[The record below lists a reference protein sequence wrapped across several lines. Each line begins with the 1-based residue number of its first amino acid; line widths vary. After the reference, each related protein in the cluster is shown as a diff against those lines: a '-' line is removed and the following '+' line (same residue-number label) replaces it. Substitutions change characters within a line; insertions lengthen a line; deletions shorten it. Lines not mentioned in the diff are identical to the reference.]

1 MRVGIVAEQLLAPVP
16 GGTGRYSRE
25 LSFALAAGAAS
36 GDSVHSWTGWRRDV
50 EPARVPGVDG
60 PRRLP
65 AGPRLLAWA
74 WQRGLPPRVT
84 DCEVVHAPTPLAPR
98 TSGPLVVT
106 VHDAV
111 PWTHPQT
118 LTPHGARWHRA
129 IIARAIADGAVIATP
144 TRAVAADLVAVLPQL
159 DAGRVHVLGGGVSP
173 SLLAPTALAPDV
185 AGSYL
190 ITVAT
195 LEPRKGLQVAI
206 EALASLG
213 ADAPRL
219 VVAGQAGWGGLDPRA
234 LAASAG
240 LDPDRL
246 MVLGRV
252 PDEQLQVLI
261 RGARALLMPSVA
273 EGFGLPV
280 AEAMALGTPV
290 ICSDIA
296 SLAEVAGGAAL
307 LVPVGSVGGFA
318 AAIRA
323 VAEDTVAAELAER
336 GLAQAP
342 RHSWA
347 AVADRAWALYR
358 SLLG

>member
-1 MRVGIVAEQLLAPVP
+1 
-16 GGTGRYSRE
+16 
-25 LSFALAAGAAS
+25 
-36 GDSVHSWTGWRRDV
+36 
-50 EPARVPGVDG
+50 
-60 PRRLP
+60 
-65 AGPRLLAWA
+65 
-74 WQRGLPPRVT
+74 
-84 DCEVVHAPTPLAPR
+84 
-98 TSGPLVVT
+98 
-106 VHDAV
+106 
-111 PWTHPQT
+111 
-118 LTPHGARWHRA
+118 
-129 IIARAIADGAVIATP
+129 
-144 TRAVAADLVAVLPQL
+144 
-159 DAGRVHVLGGGVSP
+159 
-173 SLLAPTALAPDV
+173 
-185 AGSYL
+185 
-190 ITVAT
+190 
-195 LEPRKGLQVAI
+195 
-206 EALASLG
+206 LASLG